1 MVDICNQAGFRSV
14 RMVEQLI
21 GGLKAALPPTLLL
34 FVNCFLSG
42 GPSRV
47 IFPKLFVSPKVCVE
61 EGQEGKLLKF
71 NGLQEID
78 FQDAGKRDLYQICV
92 KIYYFEYIKDIGDT
106 KWRGFLTVPA
116 ELSPS

>member
-1 MVDICNQAGFRSV
+1 MDICNQAGFRSV

-34 FVNCFLSG
+34 FVDSFLSG

-47 IFPKLFVSPKVCVE
+47 LFPKLFVSSKVCVE
-61 EGQEGKLLKF
+61 EGQEEKLLKF
-71 NGLQEID
+71 NRLQEID

-92 KIYYFEYIKDIGDT
+92 KIDYFEYIKD
-106 KWRGFLTVPA
+106 KR
-116 ELSPS
+116 